1 MKSISMLPNLL
12 TLGNSAC
19 GLLAISKGIDALA
32 YRDLAPGMFYL
43 RMESACFLI
52 FLGMVFDA
60 LDGMVARLTKSFS
73 DFGAQLDSLSDALTF
88 GVAPALLAKILL
100 EHEGPQLGW
109 LSNPRVHFAAAA
121 CFALMAILRLARF
134 NLETE
139 HDQDSHADFRGLP
152 SPAAAGAVTATIWLY
167 LILRSPELERVDG
180 MPTPVGRLMSWMVSV
195 DWHPLL
201 AWMPLI
207 LTGMLPLLGFLMVSR
222 VRYVHLTSF
231 LVHDRSTF
239 FTLVALVFGAT
250 ALYLAPVVFIFI
262 GVHAF
267 VLHGLGRFAVRWLR
281 RRSRRAGRAD
291 AGGRP
296 AA

>member
-12 TLGNSAC
+12 TLANSAC

-32 YRDLAPGMFYL
+32 YRDVAPGIFYV

-88 GVAPALLAKILL
+88 GVAPALLAKVLL
-100 EHEGPQLGW
+100 VQEGPQLGW
-109 LSNPRVHFAAAA
+109 LASPRVHFAAAA

-139 HDQDSHADFRGLP
+139 HDADSHADFRGLP
-152 SPAAAGAVTATIWLY
+152 SPAAAGAVTATIWLF
-167 LILRSPELERVDG
+167 LILRAPELERVEG
-180 MPTPVGRLMSWMVSV
+180 MPTPFGRLMGWMTSA
-195 DWHPLL
+195 DWHAVLQWTPMLL
-201 AWMPLI
+201 TL
-207 LTGMLPLLGFLMVSR
+207 MLPLLGFLMVSR
-222 VRYVHLTSF
+222 VRYVHLTAF
-231 LVHDRSTF
+231 LMRDRSTF

-250 ALYLAPVVFIFI
+250 ALYLAPVLFVFL
-262 GVHAF
+262 GVHTF
-267 VLHGLGRFAVRWLR
+267 ILHGLLR
-281 RRSRRAGRAD
+281 HVLRRSRRWSRRRAAIGD
-291 AGGRP
+291 GGP
-296 AA
+296 GA